1 MVVPDVVVLQ
11 TVDFSKPAHVI
22 VHLVD
27 ELWMEVRCLNGEHV
41 GDVVAGAVDELS

>member
-11 TVDFSKPAHVI
+11 TVDLSQPAHVI

-27 ELWMEVRCLNGEHV
+27 ELWVL
-41 GDVVAGAVDELS
+41 